1 MRGLSTGERRLLAA
15 TIGLTAFIRLALSI
29 LPFRTIKGWAESKAG
44 LPGTR
49 AMRALVGKTWRGIAP
64 GNIAWAVRI
73 ASRYV
78 PAASCLTQALTA
90 QTLLNA
96 AGIENEIH
104 IGVTLQE
111 DTGARKGE
119 FGAHAW
125 VEQGGA
131 VLVGGSERSMRYARI
146 LTLRPGIGLA
156 AGTRTQDRDKQIR
169 QY

>member
-1 MRGLSTGERRLLAA
+1 MKGLSAGDRRLLLA
-15 TIGLTAFIRLALSI
+15 TIWLTACIRLALSV
-29 LPFRTIKGWAESKAG
+29 LPFRTIKGWTESTAG
-44 LPGTR
+44 LPGSR
-49 AMRALVGKTWRGIAP
+49 AMPSLAGATWREISAGR
-64 GNIAWAVRI
+64 IAWAVKI

-78 PAASCLTQALTA
+78 PAASCLTQALAA

-111 DTGARKGE
+111 ETGARKGE

-131 VLVGGSERSMRYARI
+131 VLVGGSEQSMRYARI
-146 LTLRPGIGLA
+146 LTLRPRLGY
-156 AGTRTQDRDKQIR
+156 DRSGQGNG
-169 QY
+169 